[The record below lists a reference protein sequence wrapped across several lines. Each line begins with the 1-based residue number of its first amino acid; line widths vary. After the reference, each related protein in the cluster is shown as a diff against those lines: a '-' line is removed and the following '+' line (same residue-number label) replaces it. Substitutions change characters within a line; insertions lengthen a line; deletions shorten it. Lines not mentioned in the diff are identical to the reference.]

1 VSRSPLRRA
10 GTYERRGP
18 LGIEAAVRGL
28 GRRWLTDWPRRSWD
42 LPLVV
47 PSLKASRWIF
57 ALALVVAF
65 VNLAIVIWAD
75 LDWVWADGRA
85 RLTIAR
91 SVIDNKQ
98 PGFTQFG
105 NTWLPLH
112 PAAMLPLV
120 WIDWAY
126 RSGAAGILVSTL
138 SLAGCLFYTH
148 RFVFVLTRS
157 MGGAFVAAVAL
168 VLSPNFMFMAGTP
181 MSETPFAALTMAA
194 WYYLVLWTRDPSQ
207 ARALTVAGICVGAA
221 AMIRYEAWFFVPAG
235 AAFMVLSRIQKER
248 PTPFWQT
255 RMEGEL
261 LAFVSLAVFPVF
273 LFIVYNWLIFD
284 QPDAFLRNN
293 EQAVLEQAIGL
304 NLAGNLSNTSR
315 VLGWTIL
322 DNIGYLAAATAA
334 LGFAVFV
341 FVGRRPVVWIAM
353 LLPAV
358 SAAFFFYSIY
368 SGGSVLRHDRVYEG
382 YTLLNARYGVI
393 AIPAAAVAI
402 GVLGSFGRLPALAA
416 LAALGLQ
423 FGMFMLSPQPVITV
437 RDATQSGYRHFEA
450 TARAFDEVYD
460 GGDVLMAFRDHAQML
475 PAIHLHLDQVIHEGI
490 SQVSPTW
497 EDAIADPGAYVRW
510 IVIRENGQGK
520 LDQLIPAI
528 LLERDFE
535 VVREIQLD
543 NPYFVERIYRIRP
556 GVNRTIPAR

>member
-1 VSRSPLRRA
+1 MSRSPLQRA

-18 LGIEAAVRGL
+18 LGLEAAFRGL

-42 LPLVV
+42 LPVIV

-57 ALALVVAF
+57 ALALAVAF

-138 SLAGCLFYTH
+138 SLAVCLFYTH

-194 WYYLVLWTRDPSQ
+194 WYYLVLWTRDPSK
-207 ARALTVAGICVGAA
+207 ARALTLAGLCVGAG

-235 AAFMVLSRIQKER
+235 AAFMVLSRIQREK

-304 NLAGNLSNTSR
+304 NLAGNLSNTTR

-334 LGFAVFV
+334 VGFAVFV

-497 EDAIADPGAYVRW
+497 EDALADPAAYVRW
-510 IVIRENGQGK
+510 IVVRENGQGK

-556 GVNRTIPAR
+556 GVNRTVPAR